1 MSDAVHTD
9 CSYCMIGTDDTL
21 VDAFGIPLLE
31 LPASQLILFKEQSHK
46 GRCIVASK
54 KHVDDISDLSPEE
67 AAAFMADVRHVA
79 AAMHKAFSPDKI
91 NFGAYGDTM
100 HHLHFHLVPKYS
112 DDSFEWGDVFAMNPK
127 RTLLSEDEYK
137 EIAKQL
143 TDAL

>member
-1 MSDAVHTD
+1 MAETAHTD
-9 CSYCMIGTDDTL
+9 CSYCMIGTDNSL
-21 VDAFGIPLLE
+21 VDSFGIPLLE

-54 KHVDDISDLSPEE
+54 KHVDDISDLTPEE
-67 AAAFMADVRHVA
+67 CAAFMADVRHVA
-79 AAMHKAFSPDKI
+79 AAVHKAFSPDKI

-127 RTLLSEDEYK
+127 RTLLSDEEYS